1 MRKIIQ
7 LNIADEYIE
16 GAGVSIG
23 AAGSHDETEIEC
35 HFSELWENTTK
46 TVCWTNSMGEPVT
59 ITVTPLMDVDG
70 NGNTYR
76 VPIPAEAKKYS
87 GEAGLTIK
95 GCLIDDETAK
105 EIIAV
110 VTGTAYF
117 LVPEAIWGEG
127 ETEDV
132 TPSQAEQL
140 QREIDEIKETICD
153 AQKSAAAAAESH
165 QRASACADIAA
176 NCMNN
181 AAASADN
188 ALKSEAYVVQQA
200 RNSES
205 WAVGGTGT
213 RENEDI
219 NNAKYWSEQAQNAAG
234 GGVTSFNGRQGVVMP
249 DKNDYPPAFIGAQT
263 KIKGTAGQVV
273 MINENGEAE
282 PQTKE
287 FGLKPRIIVTTEA
300 GSVVRATTE
309 NIIYEAIADG
319 DGIVEFDVQGYSAWY
334 IEASN
339 NGKTDSINLIVDEVR
354 QYRISL
360 TYFYSIIHIST
371 EANAEVIAVG
381 ANGAIFTETSD
392 SGGAADIL
400 VTVADTYTV
409 SCSVDGVEAVNKVVV
424 DVLETGKTYNAAVGF
439 IYGFT
444 RTQNSAGNVITYTD
458 DCKDFERA
466 YMNYNAGAFIYG
478 SWEAFCTDINRPVM
492 LKYDG
497 TVDYELD
504 RDDQTKKAVSG
515 AASDITSTAYGGN
528 AMAAFK
534 KLYFYRSGNI
544 VKCSRVKINEHYK
557 AYAHMNAAGEERD
570 EFYYSMYKGSN
581 ISSVLRS
588 IAGQGVM
595 VSQTAATEVTRAEA
609 NNGEGGLN
617 VPSNAKGDGWFTIVK
632 SRWDFIN
639 DLLTLISKSDNSQ
652 EAFGWGRCASGNTAG
667 VTPGSLKDK
676 GQFFGYT
683 NQTSSV
689 KVFYI
694 EDFYGNYWDRMAGMV
709 IASGRIKTKMT
720 APYPT
725 PSDSDVYT
733 TAGYVDSNIA
743 AGGTSGNIVTDAT
756 MTDQGY
762 IPKTASG
769 GTSVN
774 GYWCDGLWFNNG
786 QVDYAFVGGDWA
798 GGVLVGGRFVHLNH
812 LASDAYGSLG
822 SRLSFIAP

>member
-1 MRKIIQ
+1 MKKIVQ

-46 TVCWTNSMGEPVT
+46 TVCWINSMGESVT
-59 ITVTPLMDVDG
+59 VTVTPLMDVDG

-95 GCLIDDETAK
+95 GCLIDNETGA
-105 EIIAV
+105 EYVAV
-110 VTGTAYF
+110 FAETAYF
-117 LVPEAIWGEG
+117 LVLKAEWGEG
-127 ETEDV
+127 ETEDI
-132 TPSQAEQL
+132 TPSKAEQL
-140 QREIDEIKETICD
+140 QAEIDEIKETIGD
-153 AQKSAAAAAESH
+153 AQKSAAAAAESYDK
-165 QRASACADIAA
+165 ASACADISAK
-176 NCMNN
+176 CMNN
-181 AAASADN
+181 ASVSADN
-188 ALKSEAYVVQQA
+188 AEKSAEYVIEQA

-213 RENEDI
+213 RENEDV

-234 GGVTSFNGRQGVVMP
+234 GGVTSFNGRQGVVLP
-249 DKNDYPPAFIGAQT
+249 NKNDYTPEFIGAQK
-263 KIKGTAGQVV
+263 KITGAAGQVV
-273 MINENGEAE
+273 MINEAGVAE

-287 FGLKPRIIVTTEA
+287 FGLKPRIIITTEP
-300 GSVVRATTE
+300 GSAITANTGDMTYNAVADE
-309 NIIYEAIADG
+309 NGVA
-319 DGIVEFDVQGYSAWY
+319 EFDVQGYSAWH
-334 IEASN
+334 IEATN
-339 NGKTDSINLIVDEVR
+339 NGKTDSINLIVDEVK

-360 TYFYSIIHIST
+360 TYFYSSIHVST
-371 EANAEVIAVG
+371 EANAEIVAVG
-381 ANGAIFTETSD
+381 ANGAVFTEISD
-392 SGGAADIL
+392 SNGSADIL
-400 VTVADTYTV
+400 VTVADKYTI
-409 SCSVDGVEAVNKVVV
+409 SCSVDGVEAVNKVTV
-424 DVLETGKTYNAAVGF
+424 DVLETGKIYNAAVGF

-444 RTQNSAGNVITYTD
+444 RTQNSAGNIITYTD

-478 SWEAFCTDINRPVM
+478 SWEAFCTEINRPVM
-492 LKYDG
+492 LNYNG

-528 AMAAFK
+528 AMSAFK
-534 KLYFYRSGNI
+534 KLYFYRSGNT

-581 ISSVLRS
+581 ISNVLRS

-609 NNGEGGLN
+609 NNGKGNLN

-652 EAFGWGRCASGNTAG
+652 EAFGWGRCASGNSAG
-667 VTPGSLKDK
+667 ITPGTLKDK

-733 TAGYVDSNIA
+733 AAGYVDSNIA

-786 QVDYAFVGGDWA
+786 QVDYARVGGGWA
-798 GGVLVGGRFVHLNH
+798 DGVHVGGRFVLLHN
-812 LASDAYGSLG
+812 LASVAGGAVG